1 MSRESRIRILV
12 ALDGTQPS
20 EAPLRQLA
28 SLLMAEALEVIGLYV
43 EDEDLLRA
51 ASLPGLREITF
62 SGEQAVLDAERLARE
77 IAGEAALARAAF
89 ELVASR
95 LTSTGATLQY
105 RFLVARGRH
114 AEELARAAEASDFVL
129 ISRALRTAGL
139 RPRFGSSFAELLR
152 QPKNVLVVN
161 EPWDSG
167 SSVVVLR
174 SSDEALRYAERMAE
188 SEDLRLVVAT
198 PPGAA
203 APDLPEGAVRRSLP
217 DWQEE
222 TIAELC
228 LREDARLL
236 VVPAATDVNWAELLV
251 SLMDKLPCSLL
262 KVA

>member
-28 SLLMAEALEVIGLYV
+28 GLLVTEALEVTGLYV

-51 ASLPGLREITF
+51 ANLPGLREITF
-62 SGEQAVLDAERLARE
+62 SGEQAVLDAERLARD

-89 ELVASR
+89 ELLASR
-95 LTSTGATLQY
+95 LTSVDARLQY

-114 AEELARAAEASDFVL
+114 AEELLRAAEASDFVL
-129 ISRALRTAGL
+129 VSRALRAAGL
-139 RPRFGSSFAELLR
+139 RPRFGSCFADLLR
-152 QPKNVLVVN
+152 QPKDVLVVN

-174 SSDEALRYAERMAE
+174 GSEEAMRYGQRMAE
-188 SEDLRLVVAT
+188 FEDLRLVVAI
-198 PPGAA
+198 PPGEA
-203 APDLPEGAVRRSLP
+203 APDLPEGAVRRPLP

-222 TIAELC
+222 TIADLC

-236 VVPAATDVNWAELLV
+236 VVPAATDLNWAELLV

-262 KVA
+262 KVR